1 MQAHTQQA
9 SKIQSVKTMS
19 RGKQFACT
27 FFAVLL
33 ALFLV
38 PTGAF
43 QPSSAYADEAG
54 TEIAA
59 QSNAATEAKAN
70 GAASAKAGAENS
82 AAKATNTEASAAK
95 GDNAQGAAT
104 NSTSSADNAGGTAN
118 AGNGAAGSTNTTAG
132 AAGSADAS
140 GSASAAGNTTTD
152 TAGNATT
159 DSATA
164 GSANA
169 AANASASTAGAD
181 SIDGAASGTPASTTP
196 DTGIATQSDIGVGVT
211 VQGTLMIGGA
221 SGPNPTTGYLEHDST
236 FDRGTNKVCIDR
248 SAFDGMAFATLYFQ
262 PSWEAGQDA
271 AVEAWNQIPA
281 SEKYTASTV
290 QISSGDENIVRALP
304 ETFAPEGDG
313 TQDTRMTLAF
323 EAMNPGSTVVYIDY
337 NFTDPNTQVTYQ
349 AHLTFP
355 VYVQDA
361 PNAPAQIAVPATS
374 VTAWL
379 DTTLN
384 PPAAGSSQ
392 AAYYYEYDGS
402 SFDTKTQEFIV
413 SASTGNENP
422 ATYSFD
428 DMFDISIADKSVIT
442 AVYNTERIGSD
453 GGLVT
458 GPDAHTY
465 GLAFQAAKAG
475 TTNITISLKQDPSK
489 SVTFAATVRTDHPEV
504 NVPASFDMTMGTSQ
518 RIYVADD
525 EASPISIPV
534 LAKQLSWHT
543 SRAKPFVT
551 SITSSNE
558 DVLAVQNITSPSW
571 RVNLAPFEL
580 VPVST
585 GTTTL
590 TLTDCYGKTYTSTVT
605 VKPDGSTNP
614 DVTVNSV
621 ELVYADDG
629 SSASKATITV
639 NISDPEGVKLAA
651 NIDADGDVTT
661 RWTSSN
667 PDIAEVV
674 TTVDENGD
682 EICQIKPKRA
692 SYDDRT
698 QTTADCRITATVN
711 GQVSDY
717 CNIMVEPLED
727 LCGADPS
734 SPLGAATVTVS
745 KSMPA
750 DMLQELQGLSLAIS
764 SVAAADK
771 AAVDSATSA
780 LEKNGA
786 KLAGVYDIHFINK
799 TDGTEHAWN
808 KPSNP
813 ITVKIPLTNSM
824 KELQKVGTL
833 TFYHVDPATG
843 ARTKMPT
850 WIDPSQQFVCFETT
864 HFSPFVLVAEP
875 AAQDGDQGD
884 SNQGGNGNQGNN
896 GNNNGSNA
904 GSNSSNT
911 GTDSGAADKAN
922 ANDKASNDA
931 SDDDAAG
938 TTLPKTGDQDSAL
951 LVIALMAVAAS
962 VLLFGV
968 SRRRRTAAVGVTV
981 QPCAALRHPRSAG
994 RAHRDAHRTATRA
1007 TVQHTQCRGAHR
1019 TAARDLRAV

>member
-1 MQAHTQQA
+1 MQAHTRQDRHGA
-9 SKIQSVKTMS
+9 KIQSAQKMPKT
-19 RGKQFACT
+19 KQFACT
-27 FFAVLL
+27 IFAVLL
-33 ALFLV
+33 SFFLIPV
-38 PTGAF
+38 SAF
-43 QPSSAYADEAG
+43 QPASAYADEAV

-59 QSNAATEAKAN
+59 QSDVATEAKAN
-70 GAASAKAGAENS
+70 GASSAKAGAENS
-82 AAKATNTEASAAK
+82 ATKTTNTEASAAK

-104 NSTSSADNAGGTAN
+104 NSTSSADNASGTAN
-118 AGNGAAGSTNTTAG
+118 AGNGTAGSTNTTAG
-132 AAGSADAS
+132 TAGS
-140 GSASAAGNTTTD
+140 T
-152 TAGNATT
+152 TT

-164 GSANA
+164 GNASA
-169 AANASASTAGAD
+169 AANATTVDTSASTATAGNIAGSAVSD
-181 SIDGAASGTPASTTP
+181 TPGTSASITP

-271 AVEAWNQIPA
+271 AIEAWNQIPA
-281 SEKYTASTV
+281 SEKYTVDTV

-304 ETFAPEGDG
+304 DTFAPEGDG
-313 TQDTRMTLAF
+313 TQDARMTLAF
-323 EAMNPGSTVVYIDY
+323 QAMNPGSTVVYIDY
-337 NFTDPNTQVTYQ
+337 NFTDPNTQATYQ

-361 PNAPAQIAVPATS
+361 PNAPAQIAVPSTS

-422 ATYSFD
+422 ATYNFD

-453 GGLVT
+453 GGIVT

-465 GLAFQAAKAG
+465 GLTFQAAKAG

-489 SVTFAATVRTDHPEV
+489 SVTFAVTVRTDHPEV

-551 SITSSNE
+551 SITSSDE
-558 DVLAVQNITSPSW
+558 SVLAVQNITSPSW

-590 TLTDCYGKTYTSTVT
+590 TLTDCYGKTYTTTVT

-629 SSASKATITV
+629 SSASKATVTV
-639 NISDPEGVKLAA
+639 NIGDTEGVKLAA
-651 NIDADGDVTT
+651 NIDADGDVAT

-745 KSMPA
+745 KAMPA
-750 DMLQELQGLSLAIS
+750 DVLQELQGLALAIS
-764 SVAAADK
+764 SVAAGDQ
-771 AAVDSATSA
+771 AAVNAATSA

-808 KPSNP
+808 KPSSP
-813 ITVKIPLTNSM
+813 ITVKVPLTNSM

-850 WIDPSQQFVCFETT
+850 WVDASQQFVCFETT

-875 AAQDGDQGD
+875 AAQDDDQGD
-884 SNQGGNGNQGNN
+884 SGNGSGNGNGN
-896 GNNNGSNA
+896 GNNNGNGGDNASGNGSNA
-904 GSNSSNT
+904 GA
-911 GTDSGAADKAN
+911 TDSGAGSGEN
-922 ANDKASNDA
+922 SDKASSNDKN
-931 SDDDAAG
+931 DNAADKEG
-938 TTLPKTGDQDSAL
+938 TTLPKTGDNDYAL
-951 LVIALMAVAAS
+951 LVMALVAAVAAL
-962 VLLFGV
+962 VFLGA
-968 SRRRRTAAVGVTV
+968 SRRLAAPDSASHAAVV
-981 QPCAALRHPRSAG
+981 AAVDPVSP
-994 RAHRDAHRTATRA
+994 
-1007 TVQHTQCRGAHR
+1007 
-1019 TAARDLRAV
+1019 AARPAAGFSASRVSLAQSAPPHSGRPA